1 MIRPDASAAKA
12 AGGNDAFTES
22 AMESQST
29 YVHFFDDLS
38 VFIPFFSLSGGLFLS
53 MRPQQFLGAAPNSS
67 SPPPRRDLGIS
78 LGISDRMVGFGSFFV
93 GFCSR
98 FSAQIWPG

>member
-1 MIRPDASAAKA
+1 MQPKQQVGMMRSLSQLWKASPL
-12 AGGNDAFTES
+12 
-22 AMESQST
+22 MP
-29 YVHFFDDLS
+29 HFFDDLS
-38 VFIPFFSLSGGLFLS
+38 VFIPFKLPCREGCFF
-53 MRPQQFLGAAPNSS
+53 PCVFQQFLGAAPNSS